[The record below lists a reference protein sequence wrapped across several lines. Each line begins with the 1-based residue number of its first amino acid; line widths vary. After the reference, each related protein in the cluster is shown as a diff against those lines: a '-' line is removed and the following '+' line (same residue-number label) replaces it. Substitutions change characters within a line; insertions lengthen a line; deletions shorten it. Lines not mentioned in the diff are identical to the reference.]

1 MIGTKPMGYT
11 LTDADMNNIEARRLK
26 CVLAIVPYCETK
38 ENFDTYR
45 KEERVE
51 VSPEIIKILVA
62 ELEDDLRKAEAL
74 VRKAKKFII
83 VKAKKK

>member
-1 MIGTKPMGYT
+1 MIGPKPRGYI
-11 LTDADMNNIEARRLK
+11 LTDADINNINVKRLK

-45 KEERVE
+45 KEELVE
-51 VSPEIIKILVA
+51 VSPKIIKILVA
-62 ELEDDLRKAEAL
+62 ELEDDLRKAEDFA
-74 VRKAKKFII
+74 RKAKKFLI